1 MGISPAV
8 AGIGQMMGLVVGS
21 CEPTSELLSDQ
32 LEGTLHGV
40 RRWRVSAHLARCDR
54 CRAVLS
60 SLTRAVEQLGLLR
73 QADLVPPASASVA
86 DRVVEQIRREPS

>member
-8 AGIGQMMGLVVGS
+8 GRIGQTMGLVVGS
-21 CEPTSELLSDQ
+21 CEQTGDRLSDR

-40 RRWRVSAHLARCDR
+40 RRWRVSAHLVQCDR

-60 SLTRAVEQLGLLR
+60 SLTRAVEQLGLIR
-73 QADLVPPASASVA
+73 EADFVPPESASVA
-86 DRVVEQIRREPS
+86 NHVVERIRREPG